1 MVVIFHIITDF
12 TVTKKCSLHG
22 RKRLISK
29 TYNKNDNAINTNNYN
44 DIYKIIYF
52 PFSGSRG
59 KKTNMI

>member
-52 PFSGSRG
+52 SLLGQ
-59 KKTNMI
+59 